1 MARLLR
7 RLFAPIPAGALAL
20 GLVMG
25 LALPLVRPWLQRFT
39 PLAQLPI
46 SYVGVLADAEGR
58 TGLVVSARRLGR
70 ELDVLQ
76 PAPLGLPDGH
86 TLYLWTIEASGVAR
100 RIGPVPPGPSG
111 RLALSGDVD
120 TLLALAVELA
130 VSLEPLEGPKDVPV
144 GEFVYRGACERLW
157 QVNPLPRWD
166 GTTAADPAQASTA
179 AIATAV
185 ASTLP
190 EFSPATHMRPE
201 RTRYTACSSRKR
213 STCSAE
219 RPV

>member
-20 GLVMG
+20 GLVLG
-25 LALPLVRPWLQRFT
+25 LALPLVRPWLQRLT
-39 PLAQLPI
+39 PLAQLPV

-70 ELDVLQ
+70 ELDVQQ
-76 PAPLGLPDGH
+76 PVPLGLPDGH

-100 RIGPVPPGPSG
+100 RVGPVPPGPSG
-111 RLALSGDVD
+111 RLALTGEVD
-120 TLLALAVELA
+120 ALLATAVELA
-130 VSLEPLEGPKDVPV
+130 VSLEPEEAPLDVPA

-157 QVNPLPRWD
+157 QVYTPLRWD
-166 GTTAADPAQASTA
+166 GATAADPAQASTF

-190 EFSPATHMRPE
+190 EFRPATHMRPE
-201 RTRYTACSSRKR
+201 RTR
-213 STCSAE
+213 
-219 RPV
+219 